1 MKRINLVCFRMK
13 HGMKQREMAEKLGIS
28 KNHYANIE
36 CCIFDPSYKVMQKF
50 SEALG
55 NEKIDVW
62 DVFKKEPKE

>member
-1 MKRINLVCFRMK
+1 
-13 HGMKQREMAEKLGIS
+13 MAEKLGIS

-50 SEALG
+50 SEAFG